1 MSSVYKSYNS
11 KCSHPLLQTAHGDVE
26 GSHVCEEHHGY
37 KESTRTQNTCKKIN
51 IIVEK
56 NSM

>member
-1 MSSVYKSYNS
+1 MAVIICTVKGSNH
-11 KCSHPLLQTAHGDVE
+11 CGEFDGDVE

-51 IIVEK
+51 IIVERD
-56 NSM
+56 SI